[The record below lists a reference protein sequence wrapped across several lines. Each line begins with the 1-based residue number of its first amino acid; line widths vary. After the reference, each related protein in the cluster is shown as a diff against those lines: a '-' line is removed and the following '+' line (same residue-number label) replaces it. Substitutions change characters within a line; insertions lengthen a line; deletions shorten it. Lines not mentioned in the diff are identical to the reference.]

1 MAYLRTKADVL
12 GYILG
17 YPATLGSV
25 TVGGQKPSLVLDSLV
40 CKMQSSIGLNRL
52 RGLGFDFF
60 LLCQVP
66 EGCSLVEE
74 GLILAQGFR
83 GFML

>member
-17 YPATLGSV
+17 YPATLGCV
-25 TVGGQKPSLVLDSLV
+25 AVGRQKPSLVLDSLV
-40 CKMQSSIGLNRL
+40 YNMQSSIGLNCF
-52 RGLGFDFF
+52 RGLEFDFF

-74 GLILAQGFR
+74 GLILAHGFR